1 MDYLSKFKK
10 LDLKTKKMISWNLA
24 WNFKSAFK
32 WRWLEFD
39 EFREYES
46 WEDSRYIDWLVSAR
60 EQRLLTK
67 RFAIDKSIKVFFVLD
82 VSKSME
88 FGFEKTKVDTLIES
102 FFLLALSSIEN
113 WDDVWA
119 VVLDEN
125 NYSFFDTKKWKAN
138 VFDIYKRL
146 IEKWKWKGFVI
157 PAKAGI
163 YEKVKSFLNIETNVN
178 KQSIDPRI
186 KSEDD
191 NLDTIWEWHISLNF
205 IFSFLNKIRLK
216 NCFLF
221 ILTDKMNVKDDK
233 NLKILALKNDVV
245 FVNIFDTFENTL
257 ETTNENSWVLWF
269 MSSLWKGFFIDNL
282 NTRKRYE
289 YKELRKRKIKDLFMY
304 LTNLRI
310 TYLKLDNKSNI
321 YKDFFNLF
329 AKK

>member
-1 MDYLSKFKK
+1 MIDYLSKFKK

-39 EFREYES
+39 EFKEY
-46 WEDSRYIDWLVSAR
+46 DSGDDSKYIDWLVSAR

-82 VSKSME
+82 ITKTME
-88 FGFEKTKVDTLIES
+88 FGFEKTKIDTLIES

-119 VVLDEN
+119 VVFNEN
-125 NYSFFDTKKWKAN
+125 SYSFFDAKKWKAS
-138 VFDIYKRL
+138 VFEIYRK
-146 IEKWKWKGFVI
+146 IE
-157 PAKAGI
+157 
-163 YEKVKSFLNIETNVN
+163 EMS
-178 KQSIDPRI
+178 
-186 KSEDD
+186 
-191 NLDTIWEWHISLNF
+191 IWENEKKDTKTQWKLDSKWLQEKSIIS

-216 NCFLF
+216 NTFLF

-245 FVNIFDTFENTL
+245 FVNIFDEFENTL
-257 ETTNENSWVLWF
+257 ETLAENSGVLWF
-269 MSSLWKGFFIDNL
+269 ISNLWKRFFIDNL
-282 NTRKRYE
+282 NEKKKEE
-289 YKELRKRKIKDLFMY
+289 YRELRKNKINDLSKY
-304 LTNLRI
+304 LVNLKI
-310 TYLKLDNKSNI
+310 SYLKLDNKSNI
-321 YKDFFNLF
+321 YKEFFNLF